1 MISGTLKDRKKM
13 SVKGITISQGP
24 TDQDGEEPTDLNA
37 RALEVITRVQSKL
50 TGRDFPLNSLDEEEI
65 EEGLTVEQQVDR
77 LIQEASSVENLCQ
90 LFQGWCPLW

>member
-1 MISGTLKDRKKM
+1 MISGTLKDRKKI
-13 SVKGITISQGP
+13 SAKGGTISQEL
-24 TDQDGEEPTDLNA
+24 TADGEEPTDLNA

-77 LIQEASSVENLCQ
+77 YP
-90 LFQGWCPLW
+90 FF